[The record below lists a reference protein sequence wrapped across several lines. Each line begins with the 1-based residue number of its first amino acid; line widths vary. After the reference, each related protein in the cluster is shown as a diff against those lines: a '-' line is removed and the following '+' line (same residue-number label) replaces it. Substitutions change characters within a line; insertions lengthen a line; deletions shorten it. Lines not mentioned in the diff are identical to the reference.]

1 MDLTN
6 FSLIYPDEKSL
17 KAHYAGEDRPYIP
30 MFELEE
36 LGLTDVLEL
45 RGGQLSDF
53 FTTDKSVMEYRMEV
67 FEDMLSNEDISKT
80 LNRLIPVLND
90 IMELRRLEADSG
102 DTESYLSSITE
113 IELYISSIDL
123 LHRGLSES
131 AAPIK
136 SKALSTLAAHVKE
149 LVESD

>member
-1 MDLTN
+1 MYDISEVLMDLTN
-6 FSLIYPDEKSL
+6 FSLIYPDEKAL
-17 KAHYAGEDRPYIP
+17 KAHYSGEDRSYIP

-80 LNRLIPVLND
+80 LNINQTTVSHQLRLLRDNGVVKYKRQGKIVFYSLKNDLINEVL
-90 IMELRRLEADSG
+90 LKG
-102 DTESYLSSITE
+102 
-113 IELYISSIDL
+113 
-123 LHRGLSES
+123 
-131 AAPIK
+131 
-136 SKALSTLAAHVKE
+136 
-149 LVESD
+149 VEFLGY